1 MQNSKQKPQQVQG
14 SQWLTQNCGRRML
27 FADVAAVVGTARKSL
42 MPLLAQEYRA
52 RNARMAAR
60 LANTNSAGG
69 EL

>member
-1 MQNSKQKPQQVQG
+1 MQNSKQKTSQAQG
-14 SQWLTQNCGRRML
+14 SQWLTQHCGRQMP
-27 FADVAAVVGTARKSL
+27 FADVAAVVGNARKSL

-52 RNARMAAR
+52 RNARLAAR